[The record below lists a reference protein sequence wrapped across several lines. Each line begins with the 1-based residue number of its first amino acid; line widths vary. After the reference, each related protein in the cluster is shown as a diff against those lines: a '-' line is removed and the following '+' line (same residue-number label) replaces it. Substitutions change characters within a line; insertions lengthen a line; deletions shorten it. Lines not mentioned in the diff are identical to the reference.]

1 VQTKISAAR
10 IPYLVPEPDQL
21 TERLDAVLAV
31 IYLIFN
37 EGYATSGSQY
47 LRRELC
53 DEAIRLATLV
63 AEQLPEEMETHGLLL
78 LMQFHRARFATR
90 IDDEGVPV
98 SLEDQDR
105 TQWDRAAIS
114 GAAVQ
119 LETVLERRRPGPYQL
134 QAAIAALHCEA
145 TRFSETDWPQIAALY
160 LKLAEQTGNLVHNLN
175 HLVAQSFAGDVQ
187 AALAELEALAPQLDA
202 YQPFHAARAELAL
215 RAGHNYVAQEAYQ
228 RALEQS
234 GSDAERAFL
243 DRRRQMLGRGRCSEI
258 IIRPVSLRCDP

>member
-1 VQTKISAAR
+1 MAQRLVRVQTKISAAR

-90 IDDEGVPV
+90 IDDEAVPV

-105 TQWDRAAIS
+105 TQWDRAAIL
-114 GAAVQ
+114 AATAQ
-119 LETVLERRRPGPYQL
+119 LETVLTRRRPGPYQL
-134 QAAIAALHCEA
+134 QAAISALHCEA
-145 TRFSETDWPQIAALY
+145 TRFDETDWLQIAALY
-160 LKLAEQTGNLVHNLN
+160 LKLAEMTGNPVHNLN
-175 HLVAQSFAGDVQ
+175 HLVARSFVGEVQ

-202 YQPFHAARAELAL
+202 YQPFHAELAL

-228 RALEQS
+228 RALELS

-243 DRRRQMLGRGRCSEI
+243 DRRRQVLGRGRC
-258 IIRPVSLRCDP
+258 